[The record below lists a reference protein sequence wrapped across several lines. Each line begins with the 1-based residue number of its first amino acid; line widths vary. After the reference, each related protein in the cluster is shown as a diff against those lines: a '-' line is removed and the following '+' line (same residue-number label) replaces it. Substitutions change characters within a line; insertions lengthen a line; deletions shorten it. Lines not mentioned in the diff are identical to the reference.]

1 MMRKSTLNLIV
12 DALAL
17 VVLAMLAATGF
28 LIAYKLPPGSGG
40 GEGRFGAVH
49 GAGLAVWGLTR
60 HGWGDIHLVL
70 AFVLAAL
77 IAIHLV
83 SHWQWIRTVA
93 KVEGGPVGPVRKAI
107 VIGSAVVALAL
118 VALPFALTPT
128 RFGPAGK
135 AVGAVGDAVEQAE
148 AGASNEMLYGGLT
161 IDEVSRRTGLS
172 LPQIAAALGAPK
184 PLQGDEKLGR
194 LLREQGL
201 NMKEGRRRLLQ
212 AMPVT
217 PAPTTTQPPR

>member
-1 MMRKSTLNLIV
+1 
-12 DALAL
+12 
-17 VVLAMLAATGF
+17 
-28 LIAYKLPPGSGG
+28 
-40 GEGRFGAVH
+40 
-49 GAGLAVWGLTR
+49 
-60 HGWGDIHLVL
+60 
-70 AFVLAAL
+70 
-77 IAIHLV
+77 
-83 SHWQWIRTVA
+83 
-93 KVEGGPVGPVRKAI
+93 
-107 VIGSAVVALAL
+107 
-118 VALPFALTPT
+118 
-128 RFGPAGK
+128 
-135 AVGAVGDAVEQAE
+135 
-148 AGASNEMLYGGLT
+148 MLYGGLT